1 MNMRDFDHDPLIVGI
16 DAGGTSTRATLL
28 TRDGECLGYGRSGSG
43 NPTSAGAQL
52 AGESIVDA
60 VSQALRAA
68 RRGIGEID
76 HVVAAMAGHG
86 AGGEERWL
94 VDALAVAGYDGALA
108 FESDLLALY
117 FSGTAEQD
125 GYAIVSG
132 TGAAVIRV
140 SGGRLEAT
148 TDGAG
153 WLLGDQGSG
162 FWIGHRA
169 ALAAVEDMDGR
180 GPATALTEA
189 VLDALQ
195 VVPADFTLGYGRSA
209 KLEGLIRTIYL
220 GRPVELARLAP
231 LVFAAA
237 GEDEVA
243 RDILLRAGEL
253 LAQSFAAV
261 HRGPG
266 PVVVGGSVLA
276 QDGLLSETFRRLV
289 RDREPG
295 ARFIP
300 VADGVVGAAALALR
314 RAGAAVDEAGH
325 ARLTASVAAAR
336 AR

>member
-1 MNMRDFDHDPLIVGI
+1 MRDFDGDRLIVGI

-28 TRDGECLGYGRSGSG
+28 TRDGQCLGYGKSGSG
-43 NPTSAGAQL
+43 NPTSAGMQL

-60 VSQALRAA
+60 MSLALGAA
-68 RRGIGEID
+68 GREIGEVD

-86 AGGEERWL
+86 AGGDVRWL
-94 VDALAVAGYDGALA
+94 IDTLAVAGYDGALG

-117 FSGTAEQD
+117 FSGTAEQK

-132 TGAAVIRV
+132 TGAAVVRV

-148 TDGAG
+148 SDGVG
-153 WLLGDQGSG
+153 WLLGDRGSG
-162 FWIGHRA
+162 FWIGHHA
-169 ALAAVEDMDGR
+169 ALAAVEDLDGR

-195 VVPADFTLGYGRSA
+195 VVPSDFSLGYGRPA
-209 KLEGLIRTIYL
+209 KLEALVRTIYL

-237 GEDEVA
+237 DADEIA
-243 RDILLRAGEL
+243 RGILLRAGEL
-253 LAQSFAAV
+253 LAQTFASV
-261 HRGPG
+261 HRGSG

-276 QDGLLSETFRRLV
+276 QEGLLSEIFRRLV
-289 RDREPG
+289 LDREPQ

-314 RAGAAVDEAGH
+314 HAGVVVDGEGH

>member
-1 MNMRDFDHDPLIVGI
+1 MNTRDSDHDRLIVGI

-28 TRDGECLGYGRSGSG
+28 TRDGECLGYGKSGSG
-43 NPTSAGAQL
+43 NPTSAGPQL

-68 RRGIGEID
+68 GRGIDEID

-86 AGGEERWL
+86 ASGDVAWL
-94 VDALAVAGYDGALA
+94 VDTLAAAGYGGALRL
-108 FESDLLALY
+108 ESDLLALY

-140 SGGRLEAT
+140 AGGVLEAT
-148 TDGAG
+148 ADGVG
-153 WLLGDQGSG
+153 WLLGDRGSG
-162 FWIGHRA
+162 FWLGHQA
-169 ALAAVEDMDGR
+169 ALAAVEDLDER
-180 GPATALTEA
+180 GPATSLTEA

-195 VVPADFTLGYGRSA
+195 VVPADFSLGYGRPA

-243 RDILLRAGEL
+243 RGILLRAGEL

-261 HRGPG
+261 HRGSG
-266 PVVVGGSVLA
+266 PVVVGGSVLSQA
-276 QDGLLSETFRRLV
+276 GLLSETFRRLV
-289 RDREPG
+289 REREPE

-314 RAGAAVDEAGH
+314 HAGVVVGEDGH
-325 ARLTASVAAAR
+325 AALTASVAAAR

>member
-1 MNMRDFDHDPLIVGI
+1 MRDFDHDPLIVGI

-276 QDGLLSETFRRLV
+276 QDGLLSGTFRRLV

>member
-1 MNMRDFDHDPLIVGI
+1 MRDFDRDRLIVGI

-28 TRDGECLGYGRSGSG
+28 TRDGECLGYGKSGSG
-43 NPTSAGAQL
+43 NPTSAGVLL

-68 RRGIGEID
+68 DRGIGEID
-76 HVVAAMAGHG
+76 HVIAAMAGHG
-86 AGGEERWL
+86 AGGEVGWL
-94 VDALAVAGYDGALA
+94 VDALATAGYGGELG

-140 SGGRLEAT
+140 SGGTLEAT
-148 TDGAG
+148 TDGVG
-153 WLLGDQGSG
+153 WLLGDRGSG
-162 FWIGHRA
+162 FWIGHHA
-169 ALAAVEDMDGR
+169 ALAAVEDLDDR

-195 VVPADFTLGYGRSA
+195 VVPADFSLGYGRPA
-209 KLEGLIRTIYL
+209 KLEGLIRAIYR

-237 GEDEVA
+237 GEDEIA
-243 RDILLRAGEL
+243 RGILLRAGEL
-253 LAQSFAAV
+253 LAQSFTAV
-261 HRGPG
+261 HRGSG
-266 PVVVGGSVLA
+266 PVVVGGSVLS
-276 QDGLLSETFRRLV
+276 QEGLLSETFRHLV
-289 RDREPG
+289 RERDPEV
-295 ARFIP
+295 RFIP

-314 RAGAAVDEAGH
+314 HAGVVVDGEGH